1 MFKKILFFAFFL
13 FLTSNLALAYSA
25 GGFTIRFWVSEKE
38 DNGAFINIEFG
49 LRNIDATCPEE
60 NPCACGFLDQDYYIL
75 SFYVNESGAY
85 YLGTFLSSPKFA
97 RRDGQIYIFLPSHST
112 LGLNATKWK
121 TYLKVYAFRGDCT
134 NEIGNITAPYVSHF
148 YISFPHVV
156 AEYIAVQ
163 ENNRTKIL
171 DIYKIDEINEKI
183 DRIGILRLP
192 SIKCNLYL
200 YSPYLKLY
208 CPKGILYYN
217 ITDKGLVKLKDVS
230 NIGPIFRPVSKQK
243 TGHVEKKFIIFQSE
257 NRTFRVP
264 ISEIKEHLWTET
276 EIYALNG
283 VFLKDSLLILPHS
296 MRYEYCKPPTN
307 VNASVISTLYLQH
320 PINVNFTL
328 IETKPIEVFYYD
340 GRHLKA
346 IPLFRI
352 ENFKPKILVQS
363 FPFNKTC
370 SIRGTSKIQKT
381 TPVPATK
388 SKKICGVTS
397 LLILSLLVV
406 SLRRCEQ

>member
-1 MFKKILFFAFFL
+1 MSKKILFFALFL

-25 GGFTIRFWVSEKE
+25 GGFTIRFWVAEKE
-38 DNGAFINIEFG
+38 DGGAFINVEFG
-49 LRNIDATCPEE
+49 LRNIDATCPEK

-85 YLGTFLSSPKFA
+85 YLGTFLIPPKFV
-97 RRDGQIYIFLPSHST
+97 RRDGQVYIFLPSYST
-112 LGLNATKWK
+112 LGLNATRWK

-163 ENNRTKIL
+163 GDNRTKIL
-171 DIYKIDEINEKI
+171 DIYKIDEKV
-183 DRIGILRLP
+183 DRIDTLHLP
-192 SIKCNLYL
+192 SMKCNLYL

-217 ITDKGLVKLKDVS
+217 ITDKGLVKLKTLG
-230 NIGPIFRPVSKQK
+230 NIGSTFRPVSKQK
-243 TGHVEKKFIIFQSE
+243 TGRVEKKFIIFQSE

-264 ISEIKEHLWTET
+264 ISEIKEHLWVEK
-276 EIYALNG
+276 EIYTLNG
-283 VFLKDSLLILPHS
+283 VFLKDSLLILPPS
-296 MRYEYCKPPTN
+296 MRYEYCKPPIN
-307 VNASVISTLYLQH
+307 VNASVISTLYLPH
-320 PINVNFTL
+320 PINVNLTL
-328 IETKPIEVFYYD
+328 IETKPMDVFYYD
-340 GRHLKA
+340 GKHLKT

-352 ENFKPKILVQS
+352 ENFKPKIFVQS

-370 SIRGTSKIQKT
+370 SISGTSKIQKT

-397 LLILSLLVV
+397 ILILSLLV